1 MNNKVINHFLTL
13 VGITIFSGCL
23 FEEVD
28 QPAELAIGDTF
39 TTVLN
44 INSIAQEVNNA
55 HHGIV
60 GVLHPEGWV
69 FESGSFESTDAE
81 TPSGLMELDPDSGR
95 KMICSEE
102 QYNNNTCPSIDDFF
116 ERPNNMEWTYL
127 ISDVGD
133 YYLEQ
138 TLFEVTLN
146 FNTEEGAPGD
156 FPIGYVTTVNTWGML
171 DWLNTEDNI
180 DNPNMTDTSMNHM
193 VTMVESSVNI
203 DEKASIPGSFKLE
216 QNYPNPFNPS
226 TKIEFSLSS
235 ASEVSLEIFDI
246 NGNSVGNL
254 VNNYMNAGTH
264 HIVYDASNVSS
275 GIYYYTLKALNKVQ
289 TKKMTLIK

>member
-13 VGITIFSGCL
+13 LGITIFSGCL

-102 QYNNNTCPSIDDFF
+102 QYLS
-116 ERPNNMEWTYL
+116 L
-127 ISDVGD
+127 I
-133 YYLEQ
+133 
-138 TLFEVTLN
+138 
-146 FNTEEGAPGD
+146 
-156 FPIGYVTTVNTWGML
+156 
-171 DWLNTEDNI
+171 
-180 DNPNMTDTSMNHM
+180 
-193 VTMVESSVNI
+193 
-203 DEKASIPGSFKLE
+203 
-216 QNYPNPFNPS
+216 
-226 TKIEFSLSS
+226 
-235 ASEVSLEIFDI
+235 
-246 NGNSVGNL
+246 
-254 VNNYMNAGTH
+254 
-264 HIVYDASNVSS
+264 HI
-275 GIYYYTLKALNKVQ
+275 
-289 TKKMTLIK
+289 